1 MVVLALEAMPLG
13 RLVNARLVAALP
25 GAIGNIALGFRL
37 RMPRLNADAVEKLGI
52 DTHQS

>member
-13 RLVNARLVAALP
+13 RLVDARLIAAFP
-25 GAIGNIALGFRL
+25 GAVGYVALRLRL
-37 RMPRLNADAVEKLGI
+37 RMPRLNANAVEKLGI